1 MAATNQPIRVLF
13 ISEAYPPTSGGVA
26 TSTQRI
32 ARNLARSGC
41 QVLVLT
47 FDANRPLSADDYL
60 VGENDEGVEIQRIGP
75 FFLKQPRVEGEQLC
89 EKTRAVLRR
98 RAFDQMEQLAKGF
111 QPTIILSFYVIN
123 AGFLATYVARSLGLP
138 HVVGVRGNDIGRNI
152 FAIDRLA
159 AVRLVIEG
167 CSHVVC
173 VNEHLRQR
181 MLLAFPEVS
190 MRASVIMNG
199 VEMPSGLPSRGSRNY
214 ISKKLNWP
222 ASDPVA
228 VFIGTPREKKGITLL
243 LHAVEIARN
252 QVPLR
257 LLMVGPG
264 LGGGER
270 RQCGE
275 RWDRLAASQTLH
287 VTGQISRPD
296 ALRIAA
302 EGDIV
307 VMPSIEDGL
316 ANGLLEGM
324 ALGLCPVVSDLFADV
339 VPDGEAGWVAG
350 RNNVAKFAEALVKAV
365 NALEQRLRYTVAAQ
379 ERIAEHHVP
388 KREAEAY
395 IRLFTHLLS

>member
-1 MAATNQPIRVLF
+1 
-13 ISEAYPPTSGGVA
+13 
-26 TSTQRI
+26 
-32 ARNLARSGC
+32 
-41 QVLVLT
+41 VLT
-47 FDANRPLSADDYL
+47 FDGSRSLTDDDYL

-75 FFLKQPRVEGEQLC
+75 FFLKQPSVEAERLS
-89 EKTRAVLRR
+89 EKIRAVFRR
-98 RAFDQMEQLAKGF
+98 RAFDQMEQLAKNF
-111 QPTIILSFYVIN
+111 QPTIVLSFYVVN

-152 FAIDRLA
+152 FSIDRLA

-167 CSHVVC
+167 STHVVC
-173 VNEHLRQR
+173 VNEHLRRR

-190 MRASVIMNG
+190 KRASVIMNS
-199 VEMPSGLPSRGSRNY
+199 VEMPSGLPPQGSRNY
-214 ISKKLNWP
+214 LSTKLDWP

-257 LLMVGPG
+257 LLIVGPG
-264 LGGGER
+264 LGGVER

-275 RWDRLAASQTLH
+275 RWERLAASKVLH
-287 VTGQISRPD
+287 ATGQISRTD

-339 VPDGEAGWVAG
+339 VPDGEIGWVAV
-350 RNNVAKFAEALVKAV
+350 RNNAAKFAEALVKAV
-365 NALEQRLRYTVAAQ
+365 NALGQRSRYKAAAQ
-379 ERIAEHHVP
+379 ARIAEHHVP
-388 KREAEAY
+388 RREAEAY
-395 IRLFTHLLS
+395 IRLFTSLIA

>member
-1 MAATNQPIRVLF
+1 MSAPKKPIRVLF

-26 TSTQRI
+26 TSARRV
-32 ARNLARSGC
+32 ARNLTRCGC
-41 QVLVLT
+41 KVLVLT
-47 FDANRPLSADDYL
+47 FDGSRPLTDDDYL

-75 FFLKQPRVEGEQLC
+75 FFLKQPSVEAERLS
-89 EKTRAVLRR
+89 EKIRAVFRR
-98 RAFDQMEQLAKGF
+98 RAFDQMEQLAKNF
-111 QPTIILSFYVIN
+111 QPAIVLSFYVVN

-152 FAIDRLA
+152 FSIDRLA

-167 CSHVVC
+167 SAHVVC
-173 VNEHLRQR
+173 VNEHLRRR
-181 MLLAFPEVS
+181 MLLAFPDVS
-190 MRASVIMNG
+190 KRASVIMNS
-199 VEMPSGLPSRGSRNY
+199 VEMPCGLPSQRSRNY
-214 ISKKLNWP
+214 LSDKLDWP
-222 ASDPVA
+222 VSDPVA

-257 LLMVGPG
+257 LLIVGPG
-264 LGGGER
+264 LGGVER

-275 RWDRLAASQTLH
+275 RWERLAASKILH
-287 VTGQISRPD
+287 ATGQISRTD

-339 VPDGEAGWVAG
+339 VPDGEAGWVAM
-350 RNNVAKFAEALVKAV
+350 RNNATKFAEALVKAV
-365 NALEQRLRYTVAAQ
+365 NALGERSRYTAAAQ
-379 ERIAEHHVP
+379 ARIAEHHMP
-388 KREAEAY
+388 TREAEAY
-395 IRLFTHLLS
+395 IRLFTSLIA